1 MWSGGITDITLYER
15 VTTRKE
21 FARHREQEIKKLQT
35 ESAKNNIETTTNEAT
50 IVNHFYINPQPCSGP
65 VSSLNVAQPRWMDHL
80 YDKQDC
86 KSPQKIQFK
95 SFSWHFN

>member
-35 ESAKNNIETTTNEAT
+35 ESAKNNIETTT
-50 IVNHFYINPQPCSGP
+50 
-65 VSSLNVAQPRWMDHL
+65 
-80 YDKQDC
+80 K
-86 KSPQKIQFK
+86 
-95 SFSWHFN
+95 